1 MTTNTENN
9 NDHSLR
15 PKHKILVVDD
25 ERPIADMLAV
35 ILNRNNYN
43 AEAAYGGME
52 AVERSREFCP
62 DLVLTDVVMPDMNG
76 VEAAMQIRRICPDC
90 HILLFSGM
98 ATTADLLADARQRGE
113 SFEMI
118 AKPVHPRYILERLS
132 ETLS

>member
-1 MTTNTENN
+1 MTTNNQDGN
-9 NDHSLR
+9 SR

-35 ILNRNNYN
+35 ILNRNNYE
-43 AEAAYGGME
+43 AEAAYGGLQ
-52 AVERSREFCP
+52 AVESARKFCP

-98 ATTADLLADARQRGE
+98 ATTADLLADARARGE

-132 ETLS
+132 QTLS